1 MQIAVHAVL
10 FLIESPARLQ
20 KESIARVLR
29 DVKVRLV
36 TIVVF
41 RVLNQHGLEFL
52 LINPTGLHSDLDKH
66 LDDLLEIYPL
76 NHLTITLFLDLRKKK
91 ADEPL
96 LDLAVEYHLR
106 LELTRLHR
114 LHILVILH
122 LWHKILVH
130 VQ

>member
-1 MQIAVHAVL
+1 M
-10 FLIESPARLQ
+10 
-20 KESIARVLR
+20 
-29 DVKVRLV
+29 
-36 TIVVF
+36 
-41 RVLNQHGLEFL
+41 LNQHGLEFL

-66 LDDLLEIYPL
+66 LDDFLEVDAL
-76 NHLTITLFLDLRKKK
+76 DHLTITLFLNLCKKK
-91 ADEPL
+91 TNKPL

-122 LWHKILVH
+122 LRHKILVH

>member
-1 MQIAVHAVL
+1 M
-10 FLIESPARLQ
+10 
-20 KESIARVLR
+20 
-29 DVKVRLV
+29 
-36 TIVVF
+36 
-41 RVLNQHGLEFL
+41 LNQHGLEFL